1 MNLSKFEN
9 EELHII
15 KELISNQI
23 GMKRDLRKT
32 TSVDRMKSKLS
43 KDILRLELLSVKV
56 NNQLGEF
63 E

>member
-1 MNLSKFEN
+1 MNLNKFED

-15 KELISNQI
+15 KELINSQI

-32 TSVDRMKSKLS
+32 TSVDRMKNKLT

-56 NNQLGEF
+56 NNHLGEF